1 MRSQPTSAST
11 IANQQKQ
18 KQQYFD
24 QMGSPQDTGLANK
37 KRLKGLVNPTN
48 KLNLN
53 QHESSI
59 PIVAN
64 VQGQGIMKAN

>member
-1 MRSQPTSAST
+1 MRPQPT
-11 IANQQKQ
+11 ANQQKQ
-18 KQQYFD
+18 GKQQFFD
-24 QMGSPQDTGLANK
+24 QMGSPLDTGLANK

-64 VQGQGIMKAN
+64 APGQGIMGAK